1 MRTLLMLATLTG
13 AVALCACDR
22 DSPRQPPPATVMTIP
37 DGFRFVE
44 DDPDAQDF
52 GVLRVGGRLVLRNT
66 TGRRFLATIT
76 PHDAAGKP
84 GPMGAFEVT
93 LPARGAVVSD
103 VFPPGVG
110 HAHISLKTR
119 DTVSSGFFAFDV
131 LGADITVTR
140 DERGVTRME
149 DIAFIPPEESLPPP
163 RGILGVYDP
172 DSTGTDGFEYRI
184 GDSFVLVNQRGHL
197 QPVTLRIESAT
208 EEPHTTSR
216 VEFTTMLPTRGVA
229 RLDVQGEVVAV
240 EVAVHAAQM
249 RPSFRGSTT
258 LTTRIDIPRG
268 SQRGMILQPG
278 SRPWHYNDVVTPGTP
293 AR

>member
-1 MRTLLMLATLTG
+1 MRRLLILAALTG
-13 AVALCACDR
+13 AVTLCACDR
-22 DSPRQPPPATVMTIP
+22 DTPKEPPLSATLTLP

-44 DDPDAQDF
+44 DDPDAQEV

-119 DTVSSGFFAFDV
+119 DTVSSGFFTFDV

-140 DERGVTRME
+140 DEHGATWME
-149 DIAFIPPEESLPPP
+149 DVAFIPPEEWLPPP
-163 RGILGVYDP
+163 ILGVYDP
-172 DSTGTDGFEYRI
+172 DATAPDGFEYRI
-184 GDSFVLVNQRGHL
+184 GDAFVLVNQRGHR
-197 QPVTLRIESAT
+197 QPVTLRIEST
-208 EEPHTTSR
+208 TKEPHSTSR
-216 VEFTTMLPTRGVA
+216 IEFTTTLPTRGVA

-240 EVAVHAAQM
+240 EVAIHAVQM

-258 LTTRIDIPRG
+258 LSTRIDIPSG

-278 SRPWHYNDVVTPGTP
+278 SRPWEYHDVVTPGTP
-293 AR
+293 RR

>member
-1 MRTLLMLATLTG
+1 MRRLLILAALTG
-13 AVALCACDR
+13 AVTLCACDR
-22 DSPRQPPPATVMTIP
+22 DTPKEPPLSATLTLP

-44 DDPDAQDF
+44 DDPDAQEV

-93 LPARGAVVSD
+93 LPARGAVVND

-119 DTVSSGFFAFDV
+119 DTVSSGFFTFDV

-140 DERGVTRME
+140 DEHGATWME
-149 DIAFIPPEESLPPP
+149 DVAFIPPEESFPP
-163 RGILGVYDP
+163 LGVIPGEYDL
-172 DSTGTDGFEYRI
+172 DATGGAEGDGFEYQI

-197 QPVTLRIESAT
+197 QPVTMRIEST
-208 EEPHTTSR
+208 TKEPHSTSR
-216 VEFTTMLPTRGVA
+216 IEFTTTLPTRGVA

-240 EVAVHAAQM
+240 EVAIHAVQM

-258 LTTRIDIPRG
+258 LSTRIDIPRG

-278 SRPWHYNDVVTPGTP
+278 SRPS
-293 AR
+293 